1 MLGFSG
7 QGKGGTCCSESSRG
21 KRCFKSCSLSCAE
34 VGQLSGVYCRGIYNR
49 FHYQVQLL
57 FLSLWFTRYC
67 QYKTFLATLSST
79 HSLQFLRPWWK
90 ILHFPLFLTLF
101 WISSKNCLWPK
112 CFSTAIK
119 ITVTGPT
126 WDSFSPLNLFF
137 SNRWKQSIRVDFMC
151 QTVSCF
157 LWLSHTSSHHP
168 PFLAAAKWY

>member
-1 MLGFSG
+1 MLGLSG

-101 WISSKNCLWPK
+101 WISSK
-112 CFSTAIK
+112 TAYDLNVLALQLKSLSLVLHGTPLAPWIY
-119 ITVTGPT
+119 
-126 WDSFSPLNLFF
+126 FSPTDENSPLG
-137 SNRWKQSIRVDFMC
+137 
-151 QTVSCF
+151 
-157 LWLSHTSSHHP
+157 
-168 PFLAAAKWY
+168 